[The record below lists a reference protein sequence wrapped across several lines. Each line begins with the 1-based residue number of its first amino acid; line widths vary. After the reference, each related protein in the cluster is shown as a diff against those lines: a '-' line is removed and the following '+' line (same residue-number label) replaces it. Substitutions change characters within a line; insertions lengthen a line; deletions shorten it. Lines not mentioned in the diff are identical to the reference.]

1 MSKTSKKQRHD
12 VISGKKQRHD
22 VISGYPANFTNSA
35 LLIVIWVS
43 PGRLPCPDL
52 SFFSISVC
60 FRAEKGASCVK
71 NVEELVGILRRVNER
86 YIKVLRAKCK

>member
-52 SFFSISVC
+52 SFF

-71 NVEELVGILRRVNER
+71 SVEELVGILRRVDER
-86 YIKVLRAKCK
+86 YINVLRAKCK